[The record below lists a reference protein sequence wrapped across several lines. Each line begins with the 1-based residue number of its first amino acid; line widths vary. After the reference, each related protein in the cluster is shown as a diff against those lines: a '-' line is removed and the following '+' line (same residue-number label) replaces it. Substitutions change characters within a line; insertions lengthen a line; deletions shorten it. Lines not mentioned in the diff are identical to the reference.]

1 MSKARSPREVCST
14 TIGTRTELCM
24 DETPF
29 KTSMIPRR
37 SAKAERL
44 RRESPDSHVLA
55 WNHGHI
61 SCRKKCTGHRRH
73 TRHRTGGGRST
84 TGLGGG
90 RCRLWPD
97 GGNREAGSKPA
108 HQRVKK

>member
-29 KTSMIPRR
+29 KTPMIARW
-37 SAKAERL
+37 SAKAEHRSL
-44 RRESPDSHVLA
+44 KSHAVSVLA

-61 SCRKKCTGHRRH
+61 SCGKKCLGHRRH
-73 TRHRTGGGRST
+73 TRHRTSGGRST
-84 TGLGGG
+84 TGSG
-90 RCRLWPD
+90 RERRYLWTQR
-97 GGNREAGSKPA
+97 GNREKRSKPA
-108 HQRVKK
+108 HQQGKK